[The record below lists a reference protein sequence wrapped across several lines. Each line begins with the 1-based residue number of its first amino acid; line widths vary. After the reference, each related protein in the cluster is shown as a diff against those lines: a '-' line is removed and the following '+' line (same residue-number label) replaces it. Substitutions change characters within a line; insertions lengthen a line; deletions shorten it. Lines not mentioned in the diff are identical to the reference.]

1 MAVSVSVSVAVAV
14 DCACDVG
21 TVISGRSAYRSLPI
35 LVSSDGSLAP
45 RTPTLISVQDLT
57 IPRLMCVTRP
67 GIHYGEPDDY
77 IYNYIGPYRVGCM
90 PPGDF
95 DDIQVNGMN
104 LSKTIEKHYPN
115 TGVYAFSNTHYIS

>member
-1 MAVSVSVSVAVAV
+1 M
-14 DCACDVG
+14 
-21 TVISGRSAYRSLPI
+21 PI

-77 IYNYIGPYRVGCM
+77 IYNYYQSKTSPYRVSCM